1 MISINKMQTM
11 LNKIAEEVPQAFYR
25 DLNGGI
31 SLIPDTAMESAAA
44 DEDLFTLGE
53 YCEDDLGRYILIYY
67 GSFKEVFADADEQEI
82 EEELRETLFHE
93 FTHHL
98 ESLAGEYGLEVKDA
112 AEFAAYLDKRGKKE
126 ND

>member
-11 LNKIAEEVPQAFYR
+11 LDKIAGEVPDAFYR

-31 SLIPDTAMESAAA
+31 SLLLGTIAESAAE

-53 YCEDDLGRYILIYY
+53 YCEDELGRYILIYY
-67 GSFKEVFADADEQEI
+67 GSFKEVFADADEKEI

-112 AEFAAYLDKRGKKE
+112 EAFAAYLDKRGKKE
-126 ND
+126 TV

>member
-31 SLIPDTAMESAAA
+31 SLIPDTAMESAT

-53 YCEDDLGRYILIYY
+53 YCADDLGRYILIYY

-112 AEFAAYLDKRGKKE
+112 EAFAAYLDKRGKKE
-126 ND
+126 NA